1 MLKLRKN
8 KKGFTLVELIVV
20 IAIMAVLAG
29 TVAGV
34 TVSQLNKQTD
44 KTMAS
49 EAKGIA
55 DFISTKIMEESYDFT
70 DDTSLALFLKKNGNV
85 FEIDDTMGIGKALKD
100 QYGDKV
106 TLGGASVKGKTIG
119 VTYASKVFTVSYT
132 GKQGNGDGDA
142 TYTVNE
148 EGVVSKPGD
157 GE

>member
-55 DFISTKIMEESYDFT
+55 DFISTWIVEYGAEFP
-70 DDTSLALFLKKNGNV
+70 TSG
-85 FEIDDTMGIGKALKD
+85 GIA
-100 QYGDKV
+100 
-106 TLGGASVKGKTIG
+106 AVKGKDGETDVLLTDALDKQYSDKVDVENAAGTKGKTFGVSLDGGVIKVQYQG
-119 VTYASKVFTVSYT
+119 KANGGDVTYTINA
-132 GKQGNGDGDA
+132 
-142 TYTVNE
+142 
-148 EGVVSKPGD
+148 EGVVSK
-157 GE
+157 

>member
-29 TVAGV
+29 TIAGV

-55 DFISTKIMEESYDFT
+55 DFISTWIVEYGAELPT
-70 DDTSLALFLKKNGNV
+70 DSAKTITD
-85 FEIDDTMGIGKALKD
+85 
-100 QYGDKV
+100 
-106 TLGGASVKGKTIG
+106 VKGKDGETDVLLTDALDKQYSDKVDVENAAGTKGKTFGVSLNSGVIKVQYQG
-119 VTYASKVFTVSYT
+119 KANGGDVTYTINA
-132 GKQGNGDGDA
+132 
-142 TYTVNE
+142 
-148 EGVVSKPGD
+148 EGVVAKVNS
-157 GE
+157 